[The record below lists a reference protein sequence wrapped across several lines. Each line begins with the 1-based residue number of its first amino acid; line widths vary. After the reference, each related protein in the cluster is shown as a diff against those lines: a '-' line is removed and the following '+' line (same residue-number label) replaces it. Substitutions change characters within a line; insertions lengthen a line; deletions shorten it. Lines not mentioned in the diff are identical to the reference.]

1 MVSQRT
7 CSFPIA
13 HAGYRAKSLLW
24 SAMRVGQRPL
34 QLYPE
39 LAVSAKS
46 YNSRALD
53 PTHKGIGISAIH

>member
-1 MVSQRT
+1 
-7 CSFPIA
+7 
-13 HAGYRAKSLLW
+13 
-24 SAMRVGQRPL
+24 MRVGQRPL

-53 PTHKGIGISAIH
+53 PTHKGIGISANSLNPAATMPGIIGAWC

>member
-1 MVSQRT
+1 
-7 CSFPIA
+7 
-13 HAGYRAKSLLW
+13 
-24 SAMRVGQRPL
+24 MRVGQRPL

-53 PTHKGIGISAIH
+53 PTHKGIGISANPLKADGSKVPKILKSS